1 MTIMEST
8 VTKASSIP
16 FSMTN
21 GFSSSPSP
29 PISTEYDNNDS
40 ISESLTITES
50 REWSIRA
57 SPKALATINPI
68 RKIVE
73 TMNLTPNRE
82 KPFIP
87 LSIGNE

>member
-1 MTIMEST
+1 MEST
-8 VTKASSIP
+8 VTTASSLP

-21 GFSSSPSP
+21 GFSSTP
-29 PISTEYDNNDS
+29 PQPTSTEYDNNDLIES
-40 ISESLTITES
+40 NESLTITES

-57 SPKALATINPI
+57 SPRALATINPI

-87 LSIGNE
+87 LSIGNK